1 MRELEVLDNGHLK
14 LSWEERKEFFEEEL
28 GEQVRSEVK
37 RLLEE
42 ALEAERTDWLGV
54 GRYVREEAERRD
66 YRNGYYRRDL
76 GTRVGL
82 LRRLRVPRTRRG
94 CRSQLLPRYQ
104 RRQESVN
111 GLVREAFLRG
121 VSTRQVGEVLEPVLG
136 ESYSPQTVSRI
147 ARGLDQAVRA
157 FHQRRLRDAYVY
169 IFLDGVV
176 LKVRDARGKVRR
188 RWVLVAYGI
197 TAEGRRELIAY
208 QLARGESEASWTAF
222 LQGLF
227 LRGLEGQRLRLVIT
241 DGSSGLRAALALV
254 WPQVPLQRCWAHKLR
269 NIADKVPKKEGS
281 CVREA
286 AAMYQAPSRR
296 EAQRRFRRW
305 AGKWRSAR
313 PRAVA
318 SVERDLEELLAF
330 YDFPPAHWQK
340 IRTTNII
347 ERAFRE
353 VRRRTRP
360 MSSFTNPASC
370 DRIVFGVVS
379 HLNRSWER
387 KPLSEFTQKG

>member
-1 MRELEVLDNGHLK
+1 M
-14 LSWEERKEFFEEEL
+14 
-28 GEQVRSEVK
+28 
-37 RLLEE
+37 
-42 ALEAERTDWLGV
+42 
-54 GRYVREEAERRD
+54 
-66 YRNGYYRRDL
+66 
-76 GTRVGL
+76 
-82 LRRLRVPRTRRG
+82 
-94 CRSQLLPRYQ
+94 LPRYQ

-136 ESYSPQTVSRI
+136 ESDSPQTVSRI
-147 ARGLDQAVRA
+147 ARGLNRAVEA
-157 FHQRRLRDAYVY
+157 FHQRPLRDEYVCV
-169 IFLDGVV
+169 FLDGVV

-197 TAEGRRELIAY
+197 TAQGRREVIAY

-222 LQGLF
+222 LQGMF
-227 LRGLEGQRLRLVIT
+227 LRGLEGGCLRLVIT
-241 DGSSGLRAALALV
+241 DGSTGLRAALGLV
-254 WPQVPLQRCWAHKLR
+254 WPQVPLQRCGAHKLR

-286 AAMYQAPSRR
+286 AAMYRAPSRQQ
-296 EAQRRFRRW
+296 AQRSFQRW
-305 AGKWRSAR
+305 ARKWRPTR

-318 SVERDLEELLAF
+318 SVERDLEELLTF
-330 YDFPPAHWQK
+330 YAFPPAHGRK

-370 DRIVFGVVS
+370 NRIVFGVIS

-387 KPLSEFTQKG
+387 KPLKEFTQNA

>member
-1 MRELEVLDNGHLK
+1 MRELEVLDKGHLK

-28 GEQVRSEVK
+28 GEHVRSEVK

-54 GRYVREEAERRD
+54 GRYVRDEGGRRD

-76 GTRVGL
+76 GTRLGL

-94 CRSQLLPRYQ
+94 CRSQLLRRYQ

-111 GLVREAFLRG
+111 ELVREAFLRG

-147 ARGLDQAVRA
+147 ARGLDQAVEA
-157 FHQRRLRDAYVY
+157 FHRRRLGDEYVY

-176 LKVRDARGKVRR
+176 LKVRDREGKVRR

-197 TAEGRRELIAY
+197 TAGGCREVIAY
-208 QLARGESEASWTAF
+208 QLARGESETSWTAF
-222 LQGLF
+222 LQGMF
-227 LRGLEGQRLRLVIT
+227 LRGLEGRHLRLVIT
-241 DGSSGLRAALALV
+241 DGSAGLQAALALV
-254 WPQVPLQRCWAHKLR
+254 WPQVPRQRCWAHKLR

-286 AAMYQAPSRR
+286 AALYQAPNRR
-296 EAQRRFRRW
+296 QAQRSFQRW
-305 AGKWRSAR
+305 ASKWRPTR

-318 SVERDLEELLAF
+318 CVARDLEELLAF
-330 YDFPPAHWQK
+330 YALPSAHWRK

-370 DRIVFGVVS
+370 DRIVFGVIS
-379 HLNRSWER
+379 HLNRSWDK
-387 KPLSEFTQKG
+387 KPLKEFTQKA